1 MVAIVTALKNHVA
14 VCIYLSMVSVLK
26 SPNIITPIFKI
37 GSNSKKISVY
47 LHIQILY
54 ISFWVIVY
62 C

>member
-1 MVAIVTALKNHVA
+1 MVAIVTALKNHLA

-54 ISFWVIVY
+54 ISF
-62 C
+62 